1 MNPGPI
7 DSGTAPLMARDGAE
21 GSSPPPE
28 HGRSQRYV
36 VLAGNPNCGKT
47 TLFNALTGL
56 REKVGNYGGVTVER
70 KEGRFLRS
78 VPDDPVAVIDLPGTY
93 SLVPHSPD
101 EEIARDV
108 LFGRVRELPPPCVVV
123 LVVDAANLQRN
134 LYFATQVIELGYP
147 TVVALNML
155 DVAEE
160 HGHVVDAKALTAEL
174 GATVVPVIASEGS
187 GVEELTRE
195 VVSQLKHPRPSAP
208 RLFSELPP
216 GLASE
221 IERVASALPAVSG
234 RPAAAS
240 SAEAVLLLTGD
251 GGVPP
256 GRYPASAAQVI
267 AEARSRLA
275 GKSDHATSA
284 IEARHR
290 TATRIRNRV
299 THESGPAGE
308 TPSDKIDRVVTHKIW
323 GTLIF
328 IALMALVFQ
337 SIFTFAQVPMA
348 ALESGIDYLGS
359 AVAKAIPEGDLQSL
373 LVDGIIAG
381 VGAVVVFLPQILMLF
396 LFIGFLE
403 DSGYMARAALVMD
416 RFMSRVGLHGKSF
429 IPMLSSFACAIPGI
443 LATRTIES
451 PKGRL
456 VTILIAPLMSCS
468 ARLPVYTLLIAAS
481 IPDIKILGFL
491 KLTALTMLAMY
502 LLGVVVA
509 LGMAWIFKRTLLR
522 EDAPLLIM
530 ELPPYKKPSLA
541 MVLRQ
546 MWDRSFVF
554 LKQAGTI
561 ILGIN
566 IVLWFL
572 AAYPKDSRAE
582 AGFQAQRAA
591 ILGGSEF
598 PANPEQAAQL
608 EAIEAVKAGTAL
620 RHSFAGRLG
629 HAIEP
634 IIAPLGFDW
643 RIGIG
648 IITSFAAREVF
659 VSAMSTVYNV
669 GSKEYDGEMSGLTRT
684 LKEQKRPDGS
694 PMYTV
699 RTSLA
704 LMVFYVFALQ
714 CVSTIAVVK
723 RETNSWKWPAFQ
735 WIYLG
740 LLAWIF
746 AFLTYQ
752 VGGMLGLS

>member
-1 MNPGPI
+1 
-7 DSGTAPLMARDGAE
+7 
-21 GSSPPPE
+21 
-28 HGRSQRYV
+28 
-36 VLAGNPNCGKT
+36 
-47 TLFNALTGL
+47 
-56 REKVGNYGGVTVER
+56 VER

-256 GRYPASAAQVI
+256 GRYPASAAQAI
-267 AEARSRLA
+267 TEARSRLA

-308 TPSDKIDRVVTHKIW
+308 TPSDRIDRVVTHKIW

-359 AVAKAIPEGDLQSL
+359 AVARRSPRATCKASWWTASSRRRRCG
-373 LVDGIIAG
+373 G
-381 VGAVVVFLPQILMLF
+381 VLPQILMLF
-396 LFIGFLE
+396 LFLGFLE

-530 ELPPYKKPSLA
+530 ELPPYKRPSLA

-582 AGFQAQRAA
+582 AGFQAQRARSWA
-591 ILGGSEF
+591 AASF
-598 PANPEQAAQL
+598 RRTEQAL
-608 EAIEAVKAGTAL
+608 NW
-620 RHSFAGRLG
+620 RH
-629 HAIEP
+629 
-634 IIAPLGFDW
+634 
-643 RIGIG
+643 
-648 IITSFAAREVF
+648 
-659 VSAMSTVYNV
+659 
-669 GSKEYDGEMSGLTRT
+669 
-684 LKEQKRPDGS
+684 
-694 PMYTV
+694 
-699 RTSLA
+699 
-704 LMVFYVFALQ
+704 
-714 CVSTIAVVK
+714 
-723 RETNSWKWPAFQ
+723 
-735 WIYLG
+735 
-740 LLAWIF
+740 
-746 AFLTYQ
+746 
-752 VGGMLGLS
+752 